1 MHSNTSHILTN
12 YFFDVKTLKL
22 SSTLYDA
29 SRNMLIFLLCFRR
42 YLSRNNLLKFNKM

>member
-1 MHSNTSHILTN
+1 MHSNTSHIFYEL
-12 YFFDVKTLKL
+12 FFDVKTLKL

-42 YLSRNNLLKFNKM
+42 FCLVIIY